1 MKKDVKK
8 AEELARELNGIFNA
22 LVERAK
28 DLDLKRL
35 LKQLEAD
42 MMDFR
47 HKLSLASKLIDNDM
61 R

>member
-42 MMDFR
+42 YDGFQ
-47 HKLSLASKLIDNDM
+47 A
-61 R
+61 